1 MEDKQHRCST
11 DIVKRL
17 RREQVLK
24 TALTAFVSAI
34 IGGLVATLVFYLS
47 VLGLGEGSGDLSINE
62 ARQATP
68 EEGVNPGGGDGPS
81 VREVYTR
88 DGPGVVTVDVRSE
101 SIGPGGGS
109 GFVIDERGYVVTNQ
123 HVVEGADSVS
133 LRFSS
138 GARQVAEVVGEDA
151 STDVAVLKV
160 EVPEETLIPLT
171 LGDSDSVGVG
181 DPVIAVGNPLNVGIS
196 VTTGIVSGLGRPI
209 DAPNGYTISGAVQT
223 DAALSSGNSGGPLLD
238 AKGEVIG
245 VNSLT
250 AAAPGF
256 GIVSQGLNFAVPIN
270 TVKSVSEQ
278 IIETGT
284 VQHGYIGVRILPVG
298 IEDLAAYSGLSSEE
312 LSEQYGL
319 PESGAIIREVSEGG
333 PADEAGLTGGEERE
347 EEIAGLTVPLGD
359 VVTEVDGEPVVN
371 PDDVSEAVNSKQP
384 GDELTL
390 TAVTPGEEPR
400 EVTLTV
406 GVQPDE
412 R

>member
-160 EVPEETLIPLT
+160 EVPEETLVPLT

-390 TAVTPGEEPR
+390 TAVSPGEEPR